1 VVTGSFPVKEEAG
14 IMSIDWR
21 GVFPALMTEFKP
33 DESLDLEAT
42 ARHIEAM
49 LEAGCRGLVMLGT
62 LGENTSLSPEEK
74 RQVIEMAVATVG
86 GRVPVLSGVA
96 EYTTPLASAYVSD
109 IAALGA
115 DGAMVL
121 PPMVYKTDPHETLTH
136 FRTVAAASELP
147 IMIYNNP
154 VSYGTDVSPAM
165 FAQLAEVESIVAIKE
180 SSDDPRRLTD
190 IVNACGE
197 RYTLFCGVDDIIV
210 ESIAVGAVGWVAGL
224 VNAFPEE
231 TVRLFELAAAGE
243 LEAARTLYRW
253 FMPLLHL
260 DTDPKLVQ
268 LIKLANAMTGLGS
281 ETVRAPRLALEGAER
296 AETEAL
302 IAGAIE
308 TRPDLSALGAKA
320 AAE

>member
-1 VVTGSFPVKEEAG
+1 MANE
-14 IMSIDWR
+14 WR
-21 GVFPALMTEFKP
+21 GVFPALMTEFEA

-62 LGENTSLSPEEK
+62 LGENTALSAAEK

-96 EYTTPLASAYVSD
+96 EYTTPLACAYVRD

-121 PPMVYKTDPHETLTH
+121 PPMVYKTDPRETLAH
-136 FRTVAAASELP
+136 FRTVAAASDLP
-147 IMIYNNP
+147 IMVYNNP

-165 FAQLAEVESIVAIKE
+165 FAQLAGAETIVAIKE

-210 ESIAVGAVGWVAGL
+210 ESVAVGAVGWVAGL
-224 VNAFPEE
+224 VNAFPKES
-231 TVRLFELAAAGE
+231 VRLFDLAVAGK
-243 LEAARTLYRW
+243 LDEARALYRW

-260 DTDPKLVQ
+260 DTHPKLVQ
-268 LIKLANAMTGLGS
+268 MIKLANAMTGLGA
-281 ETVRAPRLALEGAER
+281 ETVRAPRLTLEGAER
-296 AETEAL
+296 ADTQAL
-302 IAGAIE
+302 IARAIE
-308 TRPDLSALGAKA
+308 TRPDLGAPGSKA

>member
-1 VVTGSFPVKEEAG
+1 
-14 IMSIDWR
+14 MSIDWQ
-21 GVFPALMTEFKP
+21 GVFPALMTEFKA

-49 LEAGCRGLVMLGT
+49 LAAGCSGLVMLGT

-74 RQVIEMAVATVG
+74 RAVIEMAVATVA

-96 EYTTPLASAYVSD
+96 EYTTPLASAYARD
-109 IAALGA
+109 MERIGA
-115 DGAMVL
+115 DGVMVL
-121 PPMVYKTDPHETLTH
+121 PPMVYKTDPRETIRH
-136 FRTVAAASELP
+136 FRSVAGAIGLP

-165 FAQLAEVESIVAIKE
+165 FAELADAETIVAIKE

-190 IVNACGE
+190 IVNACGD
-197 RYTLFCGVDDIIV
+197 RFTLFCGVDDIIV
-210 ESIAVGAVGWVAGL
+210 ESVAVGAVGWVAGL

-231 TVRLFELAAAGE
+231 SVRLFQLARDGDFAN
-243 LEAARTLYRW
+243 ARALYRW

-260 DTDPKLVQ
+260 DTDAKLVQ

-281 ETVRAPRLALEGAER
+281 ETVRAPRLALEGQER
-296 AETEAL
+296 AEVEAL
-302 IAGAIE
+302 IKRAIE
-308 TRPDLSALGAKA
+308 TRPQVARA

>member
-1 VVTGSFPVKEEAG
+1 
-14 IMSIDWR
+14 MSIDWR
-21 GVFPALMTEFKP
+21 GVFPALMTEFKA

-49 LEAGCRGLVMLGT
+49 LAAGCKGLVMLGT
-62 LGENTSLSPEEK
+62 LGENTALAAVEK
-74 RQVIEMAVATVG
+74 RAVIEMAVATVA
-86 GRVPVLSGVA
+86 GRVPVISGVA
-96 EYTTPLASAYVSD
+96 EYTTPLAHGYVRD
-109 IAALGA
+109 IAKLGA

-121 PPMVYKTDPHETLTH
+121 PPMVYKTDPRETLTH
-136 FRTVAAASELP
+136 FREVASASDLP

-154 VSYGTDVSPAM
+154 VSYGTDVSPTM
-165 FAQLAEVESIVAIKE
+165 FAELADAPTIVAIKE

-190 IVNACGE
+190 IANACGE

-231 TVRLFELAAAGE
+231 SVRLFDLAAAGE

-260 DTDPKLVQ
+260 DTHPKLVQ
-268 LIKLANAMTGLGS
+268 MIKLANAMTGLGA
-281 ETVRAPRLALEGAER
+281 ETVRAPRLTLTGAER
-296 AETEAL
+296 AEVEAL
-302 IAGAIE
+302 IARAIE
-308 TRPDLSALGAKA
+308 TRPDLAALGTKA